1 MEKIELIEIPL
12 DGSLTILPHPKQA
25 ELYGEEIIDDDFLES
40 VRLQGVLQPPVITY
54 LKDIADGMLEFIDP
68 ATDPNAIV
76 IVSGHRRWK
85 ASEKVGKT
93 SMHCQLKR
101 YENYFDSEVEHITY
115 NKQRKKKPSQIAA
128 EINAY
133 KQKLSQVRKDL
144 EDNGVSA
151 LEKYKSFS
159 FGEHLQVDENGR
171 YYLPFAREMI
181 KSQLGHSETLQKQL
195 GVIQDEDWEQDR
207 IERISISALSESKKK
222 KAIEQFSKLLADARI
237 EVDKKDG
244 LSINKVYTEI
254 MRVWNDIDSIINPKP
269 KEKKSKKK
277 TEVTKKWLKAHDF
290 SCVANLDQL
299 ERVKDNVTLTEEK
312 EWIHIDDG
320 KGKHYLIN
328 VELLIKFLKE
338 QKI

>member
-1 MEKIELIEIPL
+1 
-12 DGSLTILPHPKQA
+12 
-25 ELYGEEIIDDDFLES
+25 
-40 VRLQGVLQPPVITY
+40 
-54 LKDIADGMLEFIDP
+54 MLEFIDP
-68 ATDPNAIV
+68 ATTDPNAVV

-85 ASEKVGKT
+85 ASERVGNT

-101 YENYFDSEVEHITY
+101 YDNYFDSEVEHITY
-115 NKQRKKKPSQIAA
+115 NKQRKKSKRVIAN
-128 EINAY
+128 ELTAY

-159 FGEHLQVDENGR
+159 FGKHLQVDENGR
-171 YYLPFAREMI
+171 YFLPFAREMI
-181 KSQLGHSETLQKQL
+181 EKDLGIKDDMQKKL
-195 GVIQDEDWEQDR
+195 NVIFNEDWEQDR

-222 KAIEQFSKLLADARI
+222 KAIEQFSNLLSDARI

-244 LSINKVYTEI
+244 LSINKVYNEI
-254 MRVWNDIDSIINPKP
+254 MRVWNDIDSILNPKP